1 MSMLLEI
8 DTLRGG
14 YGDVDILKGASLQL
28 AAGEI
33 LTVVGTNGAG
43 KSTLIKAVMGLLPR
57 VHGHIRFLGRD
68 LTAEPTETRL
78 TAGIGYVPQV
88 ANVFPSLTVLENL
101 LVVQGL
107 SAVRQRADEVL
118 QLFPALQPML
128 KRRAGALSGG
138 ERQQLAFARALMSR
152 PQLVCLDEPTAALSP
167 ALVSEVLQQ
176 VQRLPSLGC
185 TVLMVEQRAREAL
198 RISQRGIIMDQ
209 GQVAM
214 AGPAAGLLDD
224 PRAVELYLG
233 HAA

>member
-1 MSMLLEI
+1 MQTLLEI
-8 DTLRGG
+8 DNLRGG
-14 YGDVDILKGASLQL
+14 YGEVDILKGAGLRVDV
-28 AAGEI
+28 GEI
-33 LTVVGTNGAG
+33 VTVVGTNGAG
-43 KSTLIKAVMGLLPR
+43 KSSLIKAVMGLLPR
-57 VHGHIRFLGRD
+57 VGGLIVFQGRD
-68 LTAEPTETRL
+68 LTREPTETRL
-78 TAGIGYVPQV
+78 AAGIGYVPQV
-88 ANVFPSLTVLENL
+88 ANVFASLTVMENL

-107 SAVRQRADEVL
+107 TAVRTRAAEVL
-118 QLFPALQPML
+118 ALFPALQPLL

-167 ALVSEVLQQ
+167 ALVCEVLQQ
-176 VQRLPSLGC
+176 VQRLPTLGC

-198 RISQRGIIMDQ
+198 RISQRGVIMDQ